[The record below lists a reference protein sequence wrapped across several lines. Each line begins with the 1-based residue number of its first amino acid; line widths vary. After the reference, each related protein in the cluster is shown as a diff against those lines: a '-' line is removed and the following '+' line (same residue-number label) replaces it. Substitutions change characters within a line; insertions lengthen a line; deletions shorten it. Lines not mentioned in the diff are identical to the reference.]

1 MIMRKKTLLTCLII
15 AAIALAACQAQGN
28 KINETAT
35 DIGGKTWTDGF
46 EFFTATKCD
55 SGFNC
60 EGGTLHEGGLLF
72 MLVPTEEGFVSANG
86 FRGVDKNDSDYWEG
100 YVFNGEVGE
109 KYLPKNYDDKTMLVR
124 YDKNGKAI
132 GVYYETKN
140 MVETMNADLIRYMFS
155 GEFTKDDGTKV
166 VFSAD
171 KPEVTGL
178 SAETNTYK
186 IPTVYD
192 MPSAYITLGKETYQ
206 IIRIDEGIK
215 VQPVKHDPQDEE
227 LWEEAGS
234 PMTLKR
240 VADSDDQTGN
250 LSKEPLTTSQ
260 LEYFTEGE
268 RQKMLNALKVKGDK
282 ASEIEVIN
290 MQLLEKIAAKE
301 MENATE

>member
-1 MIMRKKTLLTCLII
+1 MMKKTLLTVIAI
-15 AAIALAACQAQGN
+15 AAIALCACQTQGN
-28 KINETAT
+28 KIGANAT

-60 EGGTLHEGGLLF
+60 EGGTLHEGGLLL
-72 MLVPTEEGFVSANG
+72 MLVPTEEGFVSAKG

-100 YVFNGEVGE
+100 YVFNGEEGE
-109 KYLPKNYDDKTMLVR
+109 KFLPKNFNNKTMLIR
-124 YDKNGKAI
+124 YNKNGKAI

-227 LWEEAGS
+227 LWEESGT
-234 PMTLKR
+234 PVTLKR

-290 MQLLEKIAAKE
+290 MQLLENIAAKE
-301 MENATE
+301 EENGTE

>member
-1 MIMRKKTLLTCLII
+1 MMKKTLLTVIAI
-15 AAIALAACQAQGN
+15 AAIALCACQTQGN
-28 KINETAT
+28 KIGANAT

-60 EGGTLHEGGLLF
+60 EGGTLHEGGLLL
-72 MLVPTEEGFVSANG
+72 MLVPTEEGFVSAKG

-100 YVFNGEVGE
+100 FVFNGEEGE
-109 KYLPKNYDDKTMLVR
+109 KFLPKNFNNKTMLVR

-227 LWEEAGS
+227 LWEESGT
-234 PMTLKR
+234 PVTMKR

-290 MQLLEKIAAKE
+290 MQLLENIAAKE
-301 MENATE
+301 EENGTE

>member
-1 MIMRKKTLLTCLII
+1 MMKRTLLTVIAI
-15 AAIALAACQAQGN
+15 AAIALCACQTQGN
-28 KINETAT
+28 KIGANAT

-60 EGGTLHEGGLLF
+60 EGGTLHEGGLLL
-72 MLVPTEEGFVSANG
+72 MLVPTEEGFVSAKG

-100 YVFNGEVGE
+100 FVFNGEEGE
-109 KYLPKNYDDKTMLVR
+109 KFLPKNFNNKTMLIR
-124 YDKNGKAI
+124 YNKNGKAI
-132 GVYYETKN
+132 GVYYETTG
-140 MVETMNADLIRYMFS
+140 MLETMKADIIRYVFS
-155 GEFTKDDGTKV
+155 GEYTKPDGTKV

-227 LWEEAGS
+227 LWEETGS

-260 LEYFTEGE
+260 LEYFTGGE

-290 MQLLEKIAAKE
+290 MQLLENIAAKE
-301 MENATE
+301 EENGTE

>member
-1 MIMRKKTLLTCLII
+1 
-15 AAIALAACQAQGN
+15 
-28 KINETAT
+28 
-35 DIGGKTWTDGF
+35 
-46 EFFTATKCD
+46 
-55 SGFNC
+55 
-60 EGGTLHEGGLLF
+60 
-72 MLVPTEEGFVSANG
+72 
-86 FRGVDKNDSDYWEG
+86 
-100 YVFNGEVGE
+100 
-109 KYLPKNYDDKTMLVR
+109 
-124 YDKNGKAI
+124 
-132 GVYYETKN
+132 
-140 MVETMNADLIRYMFS
+140 MNADLIRYMFS

-260 LEYFTEGE
+260 LEYFTKGE

-290 MQLLEKIAAKE
+290 MQLLENIAAKE
-301 MENATE
+301 EENGTE

>member
-1 MIMRKKTLLTCLII
+1 MMKKTLLTVIAI
-15 AAIALAACQAQGN
+15 AAIALCACQTQGN
-28 KINETAT
+28 KIGANAT

-60 EGGTLHEGGLLF
+60 EGGTLHEGGLLL
-72 MLVPTEEGFVSANG
+72 MLVPTEEGFVSAKG

-100 YVFNGEVGE
+100 FVFNGEEGE
-109 KYLPKNYDDKTMLVR
+109 KFLPKNFNNKTMLVR

-132 GVYYETKN
+132 AVYYETKN
-140 MVETMNADLIRYMFS
+140 MVETMNADIIRYVFS
-155 GEFTKDDGTKV
+155 GEYTKPDGTKV

-171 KPEVTGL
+171 KPEVTGI
-178 SAETNTYK
+178 SAETTTYK

-227 LWEEAGS
+227 LWEESGS

-268 RQKMLNALKVKGDK
+268 RQKMLDALKAKGDK
-282 ASEIEVIN
+282 VSEIETIN
-290 MQLLEKIAAKE
+290 MQLLENIAAKE
-301 MENATE
+301 EENGTE